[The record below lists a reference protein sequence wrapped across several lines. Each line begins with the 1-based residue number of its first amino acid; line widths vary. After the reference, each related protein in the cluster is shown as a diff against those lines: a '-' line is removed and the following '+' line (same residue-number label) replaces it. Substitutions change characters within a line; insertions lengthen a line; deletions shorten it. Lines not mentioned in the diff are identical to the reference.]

1 MRITWEITIFTDK
14 RMKHNHPDITVEHK
28 DTQEWIIIDIAAPA
42 DQNILTTEYEKYQNL
57 ALEIK
62 RILRAKRV
70 TVLPIVT
77 GALRTR
83 NLSP

>member
-42 DQNILTTEYEKYQNL
+42 DQNILTS
-57 ALEIK
+57 
-62 RILRAKRV
+62 
-70 TVLPIVT
+70 
-77 GALRTR
+77 G
-83 NLSP
+83 